1 MQSYYGHIYLPK
13 ENDFQKIEGVRL
25 FIDGDQFWIE
35 ASIYLF
41 GVEKY
46 HIIKGAFSDLG
57 YVTLIE
63 CNVKGFT
70 NSVGGNEGKISVN
83 YILCGIQIDN
93 EDDLNF
99 SSLSVTMPS
108 LKKWINKTVF
118 KGYLI
123 GDEKMSIEYPDNINF
138 GEFGKFSLEAFFGFN
153 QNHDNEK
160 TIILKDYITLKI
172 KAINSNI
179 SLWEFLE
186 IYRKFKKFLAFIN
199 VFDKNNDSF
208 VLFDTNIKYE
218 FNDSPI
224 RMKLYMS
231 SYNFR
236 DRGIDDVRTPK
247 FDIVQDNI
255 NSILQNW
262 YSKLEIHHSVNLIL
276 EKYFQDRLSRE
287 TYFLNSCFAIE
298 IYHRRFKNNNKL
310 PTSEFKKLKKAI
322 NDKLETPQEIAFF
335 KEKLSYANEPS
346 FRERLKSFEEYFPFI
361 LPDDIDSNDFI
372 KKVVLTRNFIVHRG
386 SSEKTISGLEL
397 YYASIYIE
405 ALTKWCIYKEIGF
418 TAHQMLSMFEYT
430 REHINGMFGLNKRLQ
445 TGIKKL
451 DK

>member
-1 MQSYYGHIYLPK
+1 MHSYFGHIFLPQ
-13 ENDFQKIEGVRL
+13 ENNFQKIEGVRL
-25 FIDGDQFWIE
+25 FIDGDAFWIE
-35 ASIYLF
+35 ASMYLF
-41 GVEKY
+41 GIEKY
-46 HIIKGAFSDLG
+46 NLIKGAFSDLG
-57 YVTLIE
+57 YVSLIE

-70 NSVGGNEGKISVN
+70 NSVGGNEGKLSVN

-118 KGYLI
+118 NGYLI
-123 GDEKMSIEYPDNINF
+123 GEEKMSIKYPDNINF
-138 GEFGKFSLEAFFGFN
+138 GEFGKFSLAASFGFN
-153 QNHDNEK
+153 QNHDSNK

-172 KAINSNI
+172 KGTTSNL

-199 VFDKNNDSF
+199 VFDNDNDSF
-208 VLFDTNIKYE
+208 VLSDNNIKYE
-218 FNDSPI
+218 FNDSLVQM
-224 RMKLYMS
+224 RFYMS
-231 SYNFR
+231 SYNFK
-236 DRGIDDVRTPK
+236 DRGIDDVRAPK
-247 FDIVQDNI
+247 FDIVQNDI

-262 YSKLEIHHSVNLIL
+262 YSKSEINHSVSLIL

-298 IYHRRFKNNNKL
+298 IYHRRFKNNTKL
-310 PTSEFKKLKKAI
+310 PSSEFKKLKKAI
-322 NDKLETPQEIAFF
+322 IDKLETPQEIAFF

-346 FRERLKSFEEYFPFI
+346 FRERLKSFDDDFPFI
-361 LPDDIDSNDFI
+361 LPDNINTDDFI

-386 SSEKTISGLEL
+386 SPEGTISGLEL
-397 YYASIYIE
+397 YYASISVE

-418 TAHQMLSMFEYT
+418 TENHLLSMFQYT
-430 REHINGMFGLNKRLQ
+430 REQINRMFGLNKRLQ
-445 TGIKKL
+445 TGIMKTK
-451 DK
+451 

>member
-1 MQSYYGHIYLPK
+1 MQSYFGHIFLPK
-13 ENDFQKIEGVRL
+13 ENGFQKIEGVRL

-46 HIIKGAFSDLG
+46 NLIKGAFSDLG

-63 CNVKGFT
+63 CNFKGFA
-70 NSVGGNEGKISVN
+70 NSVGGNDGKLSVN

-93 EDDLNF
+93 ENDLNF
-99 SSLSVTMPS
+99 SSLSVKMPS

-118 KGYLI
+118 KGHLI

-138 GEFGKFSLEAFFGFN
+138 GEFGKFSLDAFFGFN

-160 TIILKDYITLKI
+160 TIILKDYITFNI
-172 KAINSNI
+172 KGTNSNL

-208 VLFDTNIKYE
+208 VLFDTNIKHE
-218 FNDSPI
+218 FNDFPI
-224 RMKLYMS
+224 RMKFYMS

-236 DRGIDDVRTPK
+236 DKGIDDVRTPK
-247 FDIVQDNI
+247 FDIVQQEI
-255 NSILQNW
+255 NTILQNW
-262 YSKLEIHHSVNLIL
+262 YSKSEIHHSVNLIL

-322 NDKLETPQEIAFF
+322 IDKLETHQEIAFF

-361 LPDDIDSNDFI
+361 LDDDMDYDDFI

-386 SSEKTISGLEL
+386 SSENTISGLEL
-397 YYASIYIE
+397 YYASIYVE

-418 TAHQMLSMFEYT
+418 TVHQMLSMFEYT
-430 REHINGMFGLNKRLQ
+430 RGQISGMFGLNKRLQ